1 VELVENLEEGGNVV
15 VVVDLQNQKTQR
27 EKGDVN
33 VLARVR

>member
-33 VLARVR
+33 VPARVR